1 MDTSNFSEEFT
12 KMPPT
17 DSPAV
22 VPPNYDKI
30 FKGYS
35 YVAPSILFSKN
46 AISDDILMPSNHQTD
61 TSTLVQCQ
69 LSDSI
74 FFQLYTIDLNEQIL
88 GDGSFSVCR
97 RCFRKSTNKEYAVK
111 IVSRKIDCTQE
122 INLLRACQ
130 GHPNIVTLHD
140 VYHDEAHTY
149 LVFELLKGGE
159 LLGRIRRKS
168 KFTECEASLI
178 LRKLV
183 SAVSFMHSRGVVHRD
198 LKPENLLFTSNDGN
212 ADIKIVDF
220 GFARLKQEKELLHT
234 PCFTL
239 HYAAPEVLNGDP
251 EGYDEN
257 CDLWSLGVILY
268 TMLCG
273 RAPFHARSRDDSA
286 IAVMK
291 RIKEGQFSFDAPAWQ
306 GVSKEAK
313 MVTEGLLTVNPRERL
328 QMMDLK
334 KLPWVQGSQSI
345 PQTPLM
351 TPDVL
356 MASCS
361 AEQSLQT
368 TFNAFHKAHKE
379 GFRLQDVLNAKLA
392 QRRRLKKSSSDT
404 SSSSNFSSA
413 SSIKSVPTT
422 PVTSKPNL
430 ILDLT
435 KSDSKLSTTKSS
447 DDLCSSLKVSSDSSS
462 SSKKDSVFCFGEAR
476 VKEYLRTLSSSP
488 ISPENYSPG
497 VSTGG
502 TSIRR
507 SSSSVYIVENECT
520 DTRNVRNKHL
530 STGSSCII
538 ISDSSNLPGDDT
550 KSDFIGEDV
559 FLRDSPESPPAVEQV
574 ATEQATE
581 YHEVM
586 PELTTRKPGARRRKE
601 HSLPTRQSARIRQM
615 AARTADLYK
624 SDDSRNS
631 NRGQK
636 RKRDKS
642 ENTSRRKCDSPKAK
656 IRKKDVCEMLGIRKS
671 QRLNISR

>member
-1 MDTSNFSEEFT
+1 
-12 KMPPT
+12 MPPT

-69 LSDSI
+69 LSDST
-74 FFQLYTIDLNEQIL
+74 FFQLYSVDLNEQIL

-97 RCFRKSTNKEYAVK
+97 KCVKKSTNKEYAVK

-168 KFTECEASLI
+168 RFTECEASLI

-198 LKPENLLFTSNDGN
+198 LKPENLLFTSDDDN

-220 GFARLKQEKELLHT
+220 GFARLKQEKEQLHT

-286 IAVMK
+286 AAVMA
-291 RIKEGQFSFDAPAWQ
+291 RIKEGEFSFNAPAWQ
-306 GVSKEAK
+306 GVSAEAK
-313 MVTEGLLTVNPRERL
+313 IVTAGLLTVNPRKRL
-328 QMMDLK
+328 QMIDLRRN
-334 KLPWVQGSQSI
+334 PWVQGSQNI

-351 TPDVL
+351 TPDIL
-356 MASCS
+356 SSSGS
-361 AEQSLQT
+361 AEHNLQT

-413 SSIKSVPTT
+413 SSVKSVPTT
-422 PVTSKPNL
+422 PVTSRPNL
-430 ILDLT
+430 TLDLT
-435 KSDSKLSTTKSS
+435 FTKVDSNKLSTTKSS
-447 DDLCSSLKVSSDSSS
+447 DDRCSSLKISSDSSS
-462 SSKKDSVFCFGEAR
+462 SSKKDNVFCFGESR

-488 ISPENYSPG
+488 LIPENYSPG
-497 VSTGG
+497 ASTSGM
-502 TSIRR
+502 SCRR
-507 SSSSVYIVENECT
+507 SDSSVYVVESEST
-520 DTRNVRNKHL
+520 DTHSRRNQHL

-538 ISDSSNLPGDDT
+538 ISDSSNLPGEES
-550 KSDFIGEDV
+550 KSDCITEDI
-559 FLRDSPESPPAVEQV
+559 FLRDSPESPPAVEQM
-574 ATEQATE
+574 ATKQAVE
-581 YHEVM
+581 YHESHST
-586 PELTTRKPGARRRKE
+586 ESRRRRTGKE
-601 HSLPTRQSARIRQM
+601 KTAPTRQSARLRQM
-615 AARTADLYK
+615 AAKT
-624 SDDSRNS
+624 SDENSSRSS
-631 NRGQK
+631 NGRGQK
-636 RKRDKS
+636 RKRDRS
-642 ENTSRRKCDSPKAK
+642 QNTHSFRCKRDSASPKAK
-656 IRKKDVCEMLGIRKS
+656 IRKKGVCDILGIRKS
-671 QRLNISR
+671 QRLNVSR

>member
-1 MDTSNFSEEFT
+1 
-12 KMPPT
+12 MPPT

-69 LSDSI
+69 LSDSL

-97 RCFRKSTNKEYAVK
+97 RCVRKSTNKEYAVK

-140 VYHDEAHTY
+140 MYQDEAHTY

-198 LKPENLLFTSNDGN
+198 LKPENLLFTSNDDN

-286 IAVMK
+286 VAVMK
-291 RIKEGQFSFDAPAWQ
+291 RIKEGQFSFDAPAWH

-328 QMMDLK
+328 QMIDLK
-334 KLPWVQGSQSI
+334 KLPWVQGSQNI

-356 MASCS
+356 MSSSS

-413 SSIKSVPTT
+413 SSVKSVPST
-422 PVTSKPNL
+422 PVTSRPNL
-430 ILDLT
+430 TLDLR
-435 KSDSKLSTTKSS
+435 KSDSKLSITKSS
-447 DDLCSSLKVSSDSSS
+447 DDRCSSLKVSSDSST
-462 SSKKDSVFCFGEAR
+462 SSKKESVFCFGEAR

-488 ISPENYSPG
+488 INPENYSPG
-497 VSTGG
+497 ASASGVSG
-502 TSIRR
+502 RR
-507 SSSSVYIVENECT
+507 SNSSVYIVESECT
-520 DTRNVRNKHL
+520 DPSSLRSKHL

-538 ISDSSNLPGDDT
+538 ISDSSNLPGEDI
-550 KSDFIGEDV
+550 KSEFISDDV
-559 FLRDSPESPPAVEQV
+559 FLRDSPESPPVVEQM
-574 ATEQATE
+574 ATEQAIE
-581 YHEVM
+581 YHHDTQ
-586 PELTTRKPGARRRKE
+586 PEPCDRRARRSRKDI
-601 HSLPTRQSARIRQM
+601 SLPTRQSARIRQM
-615 AARTADLYK
+615 AAKTLDIYK
-624 SDDSRNS
+624 SDDSSSSSGNS
-631 NRGQK
+631 RGQK
-636 RKRDKS
+636 RKRDTS
-642 ENTSRRKCDSPKAK
+642 ENMRTNTRRKADSPKAK
-656 IRKKDVCEMLGIRKS
+656 IRKKDACELLGIRKS